1 LKVPKSKV
9 LKIVL
14 PITFFIG
21 AIGIFAGLVQSRPV
35 PQQVV
40 VEPPTLL
47 VTVETANLEDVTFEV
62 ESQGSVV
69 PRTQTTLMSEVS
81 GQIVEVSP
89 SFVSGGFFKKGDVLI
104 RIDSRKYETAL
115 KRARANVA
123 KAETSV
129 ATEKALSGYALDDW
143 KKLQRLQGS
152 KGRASDLALRKPQLQ
167 EAMAE
172 LTSMEASQEEALEDM
187 NRTVIRAPYDG
198 MVREKIADVG
208 QFVNVGAQLALT
220 FAVDYA
226 EVRLPISQSDLR
238 YLDLERID
246 DQKQALP
253 VRLTTVV
260 NGDES
265 TWSANVVRSEGVFD
279 PNSRVMY
286 VVAQISDPYDI
297 MATGKDK
304 LRIGSFVRAR
314 IEGVAGGGLF
324 RIPRHAL
331 YRGTTI
337 WIVDDESRIQ
347 PRELS
352 IVRTDD
358 VFAYANG
365 GIDDGDLFCI
375 TPIDQPLP
383 GTLVRYDG

>member
-1 LKVPKSKV
+1 
-9 LKIVL
+9 
-14 PITFFIG
+14 
-21 AIGIFAGLVQSRPV
+21 
-35 PQQVV
+35 
-40 VEPPTLL
+40 
-47 VTVETANLEDVTFEV
+47 
-62 ESQGSVV
+62 
-69 PRTQTTLMSEVS
+69 
-81 GQIVEVSP
+81 
-89 SFVSGGFFKKGDVLI
+89 
-104 RIDSRKYETAL
+104 
-115 KRARANVA
+115 
-123 KAETSV
+123 
-129 ATEKALSGYALDDW
+129 
-143 KKLQRLQGS
+143 
-152 KGRASDLALRKPQLQ
+152 
-167 EAMAE
+167 
-172 LTSMEASQEEALEDM
+172 
-187 NRTVIRAPYDG
+187 
-198 MVREKIADVG
+198 
-208 QFVNVGAQLALT
+208 
-220 FAVDYA
+220 
-226 EVRLPISQSDLR
+226 
-238 YLDLERID
+238 
-246 DQKQALP
+246 
-253 VRLTTVV
+253 VV

-314 IEGVAGGGLF
+314 IEGVAGGELF

>member
-1 LKVPKSKV
+1 MKVPKSKV

-14 PITFFIG
+14 PITFFMG

-253 VRLTTVV
+253 VRLTAVV

-314 IEGVAGGGLF
+314 IEGVAGGELF

>member
-1 LKVPKSKV
+1 MKVPKSKV

-253 VRLTTVV
+253 VRLTAVV

-314 IEGVAGGGLF
+314 IEGVAGGELF